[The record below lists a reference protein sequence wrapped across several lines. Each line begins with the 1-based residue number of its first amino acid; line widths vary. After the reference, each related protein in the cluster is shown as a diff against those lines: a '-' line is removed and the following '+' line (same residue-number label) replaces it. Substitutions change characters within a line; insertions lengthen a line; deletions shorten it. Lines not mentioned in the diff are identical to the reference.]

1 MLQYTYRFEKVLT
14 IREQEKQQTE
24 IAYKESVR
32 SFEEIATKLYEFLKK
47 KEDLISYQN
56 DRLSTG
62 ATIDEI
68 HHFTT
73 FIDSLEHTIADL
85 QKKVMQARAKMNWHE
100 QKLLEKN
107 LEVRKFEK
115 MREKDFESFKEQ
127 QDRLE
132 MLQLDELASLMYYKK
147 EIR

>member
-1 MLQYTYRFEKVLT
+1 MVQYTYRFEKVLT
-14 IREQEKQQTE
+14 LREQEKQQTE

-32 SFEEIATKLYEFLKK
+32 SFEEVASKLYDLLKK
-47 KEDLISYQN
+47 KEDLITYQN
-56 DRLSTG
+56 DRLTVG

-73 FIDSLEHTIADL
+73 FIDSLEHTIADT
-85 QKKVMQARAKMNWHE
+85 QEKVIQARAKMNWHE
-100 QKLLEKN
+100 QKLVEKN

-115 MREKDFESFKEQ
+115 MREKDFETYREQ
-127 QDRLE
+127 LDKTE
-132 MLQLDELASLMYYKK
+132 MLYLDELSTLMYNKK

>member
-47 KEDLISYQN
+47 KEELISYQN